1 MRTNRKYLYK
11 KSAGIICCLLLSV
24 ILSGCS
30 LSEEPDIEQ
39 YIPPKSSESGQT
51 EEPESVGMSEEDA
64 AYASRDYLEAMSLE
78 EKVGQLF
85 VVNLELLDDSKGNYY
100 EHQKITRKMKESLV
114 KYPVGGVI
122 LFSRNIDRRKQT
134 KRLIRKLQRNAQTP
148 LFVAVDEEGGDVAR
162 IGGNPGMKTDTFPT
176 MEEIGRTQDADYVY
190 EMAETI
196 GRQIK
201 ELGFNVDFAP
211 VADVRTSDL
220 NEEIGSR
227 SFGDDPQKVSKFVS
241 AYVKGL
247 ESQNVCSTLKHFPGQ
262 GSSKGDTHQGSVDI
276 DSNIASLRK
285 VDFVPFVSGIEAGA
299 DMVMISH
306 ISVSKVTETSEPA
319 SMSELVMT
327 TILREE
333 LGFRGL
339 IVTDAFD
346 MASIIENYSVEEAV
360 GESFE
365 AGADIILMPEE
376 LPGAYESILEKV
388 KEGTYPEQ
396 RLDESVRRIL
406 QLKFQKGIMVLDDL
420 TKKVEN
426 KS

>member
-1 MRTNRKYLYK
+1 MRTNRKYFYK

-114 KYPVGGVI
+114 NYPVGGVI

-196 GRQIK
+196 GSQIK

-376 LPGAYESILEKV
+376 LPEAYESILEKV